1 MPLNTLPA
9 GAFADDAISSDKINL
24 ANNFAFTGTV
34 TGAAKI
40 GQVVHASTSSVVNTT
55 SSSFADSNITAQ
67 ITPSATSSKIFIM
80 IRASFQLYG
89 GGTSTNAT
97 AKFRVINTFD
107 SSDNTLFTSTEL
119 PRYDSFDNNQDSLTN
134 IIPIDYIDSPNTT
147 SQCTIKLQ
155 IACVSGHFSTQ
166 VSGNRSDIFLQEILA

>member
-1 MPLNTLPA
+1 MALNTLPA

>member
-1 MPLNTLPA
+1 M
-9 GAFADDAISSDKINL
+9 
-24 ANNFAFTGTV
+24 TV
-34 TGAAKI
+34 TTIPTAGIADTAVSTAKIAFSPGKI

-67 ITPSATSSKIFIM
+67 ITPSATSSKILIM

-119 PRYDSFDNNQDSLTN
+119 PRYDSFDNNQDSLTD